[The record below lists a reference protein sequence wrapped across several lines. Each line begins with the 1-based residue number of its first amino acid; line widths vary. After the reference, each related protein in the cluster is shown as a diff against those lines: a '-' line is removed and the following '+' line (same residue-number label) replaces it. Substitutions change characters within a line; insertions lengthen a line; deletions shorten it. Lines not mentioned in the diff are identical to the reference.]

1 MKFKV
6 LFILSVAIWL
16 TGQIPVWGQS
26 AKVTLSGTVSDA
38 KNGETMPAVVVNIK
52 ELNLWVTSDIDGNFH
67 FKNVTPGTYTLTAS
81 CLGYEDYSIKIA
93 LSKAVENYKLKL
105 NAQSLALEEVVVTAK
120 EGGKLNSS
128 STINKTAI
136 DHLQG
141 ASLTDVMQLLPGS
154 VTTNPDLTK
163 INKISI
169 RDISGDD
176 ATNALGTAVI
186 VDGARLSN
194 DANLQSRNDISSFE
208 TTKGTGVD
216 ARQVSVDNVESVEII
231 RGVASAEYGDMTSGA
246 VVVKTKAGKTPFQV
260 RFKTDPNI
268 KQVSAGK
275 GLSLGENKGFFNVDA
290 EYARAFKDVR
300 TPSKSFDRV
309 TAQFGYSNIFNPEKR
324 AVSFNAKLK
333 GIFIKDKYERDP
345 DQVKDEVYKAQEQQ
359 VSLNLYGNWMI
370 QKPWLTNIN
379 YNLFGSYGNQYNREK
394 IWRTPGRVP
403 STSETITGEQEGIL
417 LPYEYFSDLKIKGK
431 PIYVTAK
438 VTANVAGKYG
448 SVYNKFLLGAEWS
461 TKGNKGEGKTF
472 DANRTPSQNLRPRSF
487 KDIPFIQEYTGFIE
501 DKVTFTMNK
510 KSLELSAGLR
520 FTTIETRDYDYDV
533 VFDPRFNAR
542 FVFLDNKWN
551 RKGFQHL
558 SIRAG
563 WGILHKM
570 PGLAYLY
577 PDPSYVDRSSFSYN
591 DEENNYSLGVMTTM
605 VTETANRDLELPKS
619 TNFEFGVD
627 LKFWGITANL
637 AYFNEKLR
645 KGFSFAGAAR
655 PFFYREYNLVN
666 ESGKRPQFV
675 NGMVE
680 VDGKPVDYS
689 IRETF
694 ATYNRAANG
703 VSNDKWGIEYS
714 LDFGKIKAIST
725 SVIVDGA
732 YFYNKQLENNLQ
744 MQYETSNFGGGIK
757 DYPFVGIYAGGNTNS
772 GSNGTKSQRLNTNVR
787 LVTHLPKLRL
797 IFTLTGQ
804 CVWIDKTQR
813 LAEYQGKSL
822 LYYRDQDKNMVDGSN
837 PDAIAAI
844 CVNPIAYMDLEGRIH
859 PFTEAERLS
868 PDFDRYIRTSRPEY
882 FTTDSQDPYFMLN
895 IRLTKEIGR
904 IASLSFYANNFT
916 NSRPRRFF
924 RSGAYYQRL
933 NTEMS
938 FGAELQLKF

>member
-1 MKFKV
+1 
-6 LFILSVAIWL
+6 
-16 TGQIPVWGQS
+16 
-26 AKVTLSGTVSDA
+26 
-38 KNGETMPAVVVNIK
+38 
-52 ELNLWVTSDIDGNFH
+52 
-67 FKNVTPGTYTLTAS
+67 
-81 CLGYEDYSIKIA
+81 
-93 LSKAVENYKLKL
+93 
-105 NAQSLALEEVVVTAK
+105 
-120 EGGKLNSS
+120 
-128 STINKTAI
+128 
-136 DHLQG
+136 
-141 ASLTDVMQLLPGS
+141 
-154 VTTNPDLTK
+154 
-163 INKISI
+163 
-169 RDISGDD
+169 
-176 ATNALGTAVI
+176 
-186 VDGARLSN
+186 
-194 DANLQSRNDISSFE
+194 
-208 TTKGTGVD
+208 
-216 ARQVSVDNVESVEII
+216 
-231 RGVASAEYGDMTSGA
+231 
-246 VVVKTKAGKTPFQV
+246 
-260 RFKTDPNI
+260 
-268 KQVSAGK
+268 
-275 GLSLGENKGFFNVDA
+275 
-290 EYARAFKDVR
+290 
-300 TPSKSFDRV
+300 
-309 TAQFGYSNIFNPEKR
+309 
-324 AVSFNAKLK
+324 
-333 GIFIKDKYERDP
+333 
-345 DQVKDEVYKAQEQQ
+345 
-359 VSLNLYGNWMI
+359 
-370 QKPWLTNIN
+370 
-379 YNLFGSYGNQYNREK
+379 
-394 IWRTPGRVP
+394 
-403 STSETITGEQEGIL
+403 
-417 LPYEYFSDLKIKGK
+417 
-431 PIYVTAK
+431 
-438 VTANVAGKYG
+438 
-448 SVYNKFLLGAEWS
+448 
-461 TKGNKGEGKTF
+461 
-472 DANRTPSQNLRPRSF
+472 
-487 KDIPFIQEYTGFIE
+487 
-501 DKVTFTMNK
+501 
-510 KSLELSAGLR
+510 
-520 FTTIETRDYDYDV
+520 
-533 VFDPRFNAR
+533 
-542 FVFLDNKWN
+542 
-551 RKGFQHL
+551 
-558 SIRAG
+558 
-563 WGILHKM
+563 
-570 PGLAYLY
+570 
-577 PDPSYVDRSSFSYN
+577 
-591 DEENNYSLGVMTTM
+591 M

-822 LYYRDQDKNMVDGSN
+822 LYYRDQDKNIVDGSN
-837 PDAIAAI
+837 SDAIAAI
-844 CVNPIAYMDLEGRIH
+844 CVNPVAYMDLEGRIH
-859 PFTEAERLS
+859 PFTEAERLN

-895 IRLTKEIGR
+895 MRLTKEIGR